1 MLSSTNDRVGLSV
14 LNSYLNLKFNN
25 SMNMYD
31 FGLNFIPDFSF
42 SQELPDD
49 FLFPIEDSNSHLSG
63 FGYSV
68 EMLNSSDSG
77 YFRLTAPDTDVTPHR
92 LDSFSISY
100 PPTEHELMSV
110 GPLNEDRPNRA
121 QTEYTTAERTKA
133 STAKYNR
140 SDKRKVSKA
149 KYDRSD
155 KGNASKARLR
165 KTPRDKVAR
174 AKYARSHGNYLSQ
187 ARYSASDKGKRTRAV
202 YAATEKCKTMQAIR
216 SARSNGYRR
225 AIKHGSS
232 EEVARKEGELAANKK
247 RVQLSLAPSS
257 CVSVTQPRESSR
269 PCPLYPERNGQKKDD
284 DEWCDLGLCDT
295 IESSNPPLP
304 QEVPASLKSF
314 Y

>member
-1 MLSSTNDRVGLSV
+1 
-14 LNSYLNLKFNN
+14 
-25 SMNMYD
+25 MNMYD
-31 FGLNFIPDFSF
+31 VGLNSIPDFSF
-42 SQELPDD
+42 SQEWPDD

-77 YFRLTAPDTDVTPHR
+77 YFRLTDPDTDVTPHR

-121 QTEYTTAERTKA
+121 QTEYTTAERTKT
-133 STAKYNR
+133 STAKCNR
-140 SDKRKVSKA
+140 SDKRKVSK
-149 KYDRSD
+149 
-155 KGNASKARLR
+155 
-165 KTPRDKVAR
+165 

-225 AIKHGSS
+225 AIKNGSS